1 MAGTKNPGG
10 DFLLHSNRQFE
21 QPEHIS
27 DHRPGPPQLVRQFAL
42 GDPEFFEQLF
52 VRCCFFEGV
61 ELDAVHVFQ
70 QRVAEHGVVIGFANN
85 SGNGVE
91 PGLGGSPPAPFAHD
105 QFVPIAGSPHHNGLK
120 QPEFLDG
127 VDELVKVEVVKDFA
141 GIFGVGVDEVGG
153 DFLVVGGEL
162 SFGHDFQLR
171 PQCRTC
177 GGFFGVGF
185 WLVGTADNDV
195 CGIITQSGVWLVGD
209 ERSQPPP

>member
-1 MAGTKNPGG
+1 
-10 DFLLHSNRQFE
+10 
-21 QPEHIS
+21 
-27 DHRPGPPQLVRQFAL
+27 
-42 GDPEFFEQLF
+42 
-52 VRCCFFEGV
+52 
-61 ELDAVHVFQ
+61 
-70 QRVAEHGVVIGFANN
+70 
-85 SGNGVE
+85 
-91 PGLGGSPPAPFAHD
+91 
-105 QFVPIAGSPHHNGLK
+105 
-120 QPEFLDG
+120 

-162 SFGHDFQLR
+162 GFGHDLQLR

-185 WLVGTADNDV
+185 WLTDTADNDV